1 MWIELTDEF
10 TTGIN
15 FTFRSGDDF
24 GTWRELRSSD
34 AGLKPTATTALPR
47 LIYAVGVGT
56 SSQFCSAGRREE
68 IASSSSWALFA
79 LSG

>member
-1 MWIELTDEF
+1 MSFGLTDEF
-10 TTGIN
+10 TAEIN
-15 FTFRSGDDF
+15 FTFRSGGDF
-24 GTWRELRSSD
+24 GGWRELRPQE
-34 AGLKPTATTALPR
+34 AGLQPTATKALPR

-56 SSQFCSAGRREE
+56 SSQFCSAGKRDE